1 MAAEHWFRWHHGCVT
16 DPKFRVIALRCVTSV
31 TVGHVLAVWASMLEY
46 ASQASPRGQIE
57 GWDDEDCATLLGFAT
72 EQVCAIRNAM
82 QGKTLNGNTLIAW
95 NKRQPKRNDDSKDRV
110 RNFRE
115 KQRDVTQSNAEK
127 RTVTLETETETEKKD
142 APDGELFPDVPETV
156 IRDFKKLRNKL
167 RAPITETAAAG
178 IRREAEKAGI
188 TVEAALRMCCER
200 GWRGFKAEWV
210 MQSQPTPPT
219 AGTPRKRRE
228 LGT

>member
-1 MAAEHWFRWHHGCVT
+1 
-16 DPKFRVIALRCVTSV
+16 
-31 TVGHVLAVWASMLEY
+31 MLV
-46 ASQASPRGQIE
+46 ASQSDGEPGQFEADVAYLKRVAYLNTEPDFKPLIDCGFLEIVDGALADASG
-57 GWDDEDCATLLGFAT
+57 C
-72 EQVCAIRNAM
+72 
-82 QGKTLNGNTLIAW
+82 
-95 NKRQPKRNDDSKDRV
+95 
-110 RNFRE
+110 
-115 KQRDVTQSNAEK
+115 KQKLAN
-127 RTVTLETETETEKKD
+127 RTTETETEKEKKD

-156 IRDFKKLRNKL
+156 IRDFRKLRNKL

-210 MQSQPTPPT
+210 NDNAGAQPTI
-219 AGTPRKRRE
+219 GTPRRRRE